1 MLILFTMHFHDILYP
16 AGIKSNAHTTLLQ
29 VMGALLCLFAFSG
42 GLVRLRNQ
50 LIPRRV
56 HCGPCRCQTL
66 HQGLWPLI
74 SQHQHI
80 FHNGSQLVENVL
92 LKSQDQRECYTGR
105 SGLWCSR
112 NSGIHL
118 RAWGQLCDPAAK
130 QRFRSLA
137 G

>member
-80 FHNGSQLVENVL
+80 FHNASQLVENVH
-92 LKSQDQRECYTGR
+92 S
-105 SGLWCSR
+105 
-112 NSGIHL
+112 
-118 RAWGQLCDPAAK
+118 
-130 QRFRSLA
+130 
-137 G
+137 